1 MKKLKV
7 TPQNHVSHCLALR
20 RMACTWKVIFIISDN
35 QSQLESDRWH
45 CLQRVGHRL
54 PEEEACTE
62 NSRLE
67 VRFNIGGRFQPQAEQ
82 MLVIV
87 H

>member
-20 RMACTWKVIFIISDN
+20 RMAYTWKVIFKISDN
-35 QSQLESDRWH
+35 QSQLESDRCH

-62 NSRLE
+62 NSWFE
-67 VRFNIGGRFQPQAEQ
+67 VRFNIGERFQPQGEQ
-82 MLVIV
+82 MLVTL